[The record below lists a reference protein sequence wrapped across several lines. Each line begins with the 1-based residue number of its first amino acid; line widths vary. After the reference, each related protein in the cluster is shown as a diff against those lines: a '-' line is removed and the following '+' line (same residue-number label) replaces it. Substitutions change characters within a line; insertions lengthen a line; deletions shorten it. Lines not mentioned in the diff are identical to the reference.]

1 MPAYDYA
8 CSRCGPFTE
17 QRPMAEYQEPQACP
31 NCGETAPRVL
41 ARAPGI
47 AAMDGARRLA
57 RATNE
62 RSAHAPRRS
71 AGGHGAGCAHCAG
84 AGRAPE
90 TKAFPSA
97 RPWMISH

>member
-8 CSRCGPFTE
+8 CPRCGPFTE

-31 NCGETAPRVL
+31 DCGEAAPRML
-41 ARAPGI
+41 TRAPGI
-47 AAMDGARRLA
+47 AAMDGALRVAL
-57 RATNE
+57 ATNE

-71 AGGHGAGCAHCAG
+71 AGGHAHGPGCAHCA
-84 AGRAPE
+84 AQKMKSSPA
-90 TKAFPSA
+90 K

>member
-8 CSRCGPFTE
+8 CPRCGPFTE

-31 NCGETAPRVL
+31 DCGEAAPRML
-41 ARAPGI
+41 TRAPSF
-47 AAMDGARRLA
+47 AAMDGALRVAL
-57 RATNE
+57 ATNE

-71 AGGHGAGCAHCAG
+71 AGGHAHGPSCTHCA
-84 AGRAPE
+84 AP
-90 TKAFPSA
+90 KMKSSPAK